1 MEVFILKDT
10 FRLNSRGHYDTD
22 FSFLK
27 GGSGFPSAEVRGRN
41 RVYRWRHKQYTGE
54 YGLNKNLICSI
65 NNVETDIPYEVLT
78 LNYFKLLSNKMT
90 DLVMNN
96 EISIKTGD
104 VKRDKQI
111 YELIENTN
119 WRDSIRS
126 AFKMC
131 TEYGDVCI
139 KTYKDGASA
148 FSPIHCFKV
157 VDISDVNKVLGYA
170 LYEPIY
176 KKIGNESKINYIRF
190 EIHLKGKIYEC
201 VKDYIGHM
209 AGGTLGNNVS
219 INYRGRLIPKE
230 GIWYDTG
237 IDDCELVQWG
247 SINTEVDGVYGESVY
262 QDIQDVVFA
271 IEQRVS
277 VNMHLLNNSMTP
289 FIVVG
294 ADMIE
299 TVVTESGNE
308 ERRLKLINGKYMVS
322 AGDQGVKSVELD
334 YNLTN
339 SENMIDMLLGFM
351 YELSEMGKTFLSGEY
366 SGNISE
372 ETLTNTIKSAIDKGN
387 RLLTELYSTFR
398 DSLYCL
404 CRLNGIDVKKSD
416 ITIIFNV
423 GRTDDDLKVSQICET
438 LSNNKILSRRSI
450 REKYFGMNSDQS
462 DAEEMYIKA
471 ENSEPN
477 SSINTNDNDF
487 VDTNKELGDTE
498 NNKNNMEDNDYED

>member
-1 MEVFILKDT
+1 
-10 FRLNSRGHYDTD
+10 
-22 FSFLK
+22 
-27 GGSGFPSAEVRGRN
+27 
-41 RVYRWRHKQYTGE
+41 
-54 YGLNKNLICSI
+54 
-65 NNVETDIPYEVLT
+65 
-78 LNYFKLLSNKMT
+78 
-90 DLVMNN
+90 
-96 EISIKTGD
+96 
-104 VKRDKQI
+104 
-111 YELIENTN
+111 
-119 WRDSIRS
+119 
-126 AFKMC
+126 
-131 TEYGDVCI
+131 
-139 KTYKDGASA
+139 
-148 FSPIHCFKV
+148 
-157 VDISDVNKVLGYA
+157 
-170 LYEPIY
+170 
-176 KKIGNESKINYIRF
+176 
-190 EIHLKGKIYEC
+190 
-201 VKDYIGHM
+201 
-209 AGGTLGNNVS
+209 
-219 INYRGRLIPKE
+219 
-230 GIWYDTG
+230 
-237 IDDCELVQWG
+237 
-247 SINTEVDGVYGESVY
+247 
-262 QDIQDVVFA
+262 
-271 IEQRVS
+271 
-277 VNMHLLNNSMTP
+277 
-289 FIVVG
+289 
-294 ADMIE
+294 
-299 TVVTESGNE
+299 
-308 ERRLKLINGKYMVS
+308 MVS

-372 ETLTNTIKSAIDKGN
+372 ETLNNTIKSAIDKGN